1 MKILRAL
8 VLLNKYFSKLFNE
21 RSLLKTMNFSR
32 RFSAFSLIT
41 SAVLL
46 GATMLDSEGILAQE
60 SNSPASES
68 TGSSTN
74 RRSQPT
80 QKIRIAVLDFDYSSV
95 SNPSF
100 LSFLPGGGRGVS
112 DILVTRLVKTG
123 AYSVIERSQLEAIL
137 KEQDL
142 GASGRVD
149 ASTAAEIG
157 RILGVQAVIIGSI
170 TQFDLERESSGGGAI
185 GIGVSSSDTEA
196 FVKLSARVV
205 NTTTSEIIMVAEGNG
220 TAEQSDES
228 VSIFGIGGGSSTSNE
243 GKLFT
248 QATEQAIDQVVS
260 ELSANTSA
268 LGGLPE
274 AIPTTPALVADVTGN
289 LIVLNKGTAAGYRQG
304 MRLTIE
310 RVTKE
315 VKDPATGQILRRL
328 TQPIGVVELTDV
340 DSQSSVGKVVSGTKF
355 KVGDVA
361 KPTQGQ

>member
-1 MKILRAL
+1 
-8 VLLNKYFSKLFNE
+8 
-21 RSLLKTMNFSR
+21 
-32 RFSAFSLIT
+32 
-41 SAVLL
+41 
-46 GATMLDSEGILAQE
+46 
-60 SNSPASES
+60 
-68 TGSSTN
+68 
-74 RRSQPT
+74 
-80 QKIRIAVLDFDYSSV
+80 
-95 SNPSF
+95 
-100 LSFLPGGGRGVS
+100 
-112 DILVTRLVKTG
+112 
-123 AYSVIERSQLEAIL
+123 
-137 KEQDL
+137 
-142 GASGRVD
+142 
-149 ASTAAEIG
+149 
-157 RILGVQAVIIGSI
+157 
-170 TQFDLERESSGGGAI
+170 
-185 GIGVSSSDTEA
+185 
-196 FVKLSARVV
+196 
-205 NTTTSEIIMVAEGNG
+205 MVAEGNG

-315 VKDPATGQILRRL
+315 VKDPTTGQILRRL

-340 DSQSSVGKVVSGTKF
+340 DSQSSVGRVVSGAKF